1 MSTKILLF
9 IALISFSISKENL
22 SSFNSYEFN
31 YILDKERMQNIVE
44 TVNNLNTTWKAILP
58 SKNYTPLLGADLDL
72 IKNIKKEP
80 KNFINTKNFKLF
92 SVNSFNLPESYD
104 AREVHPE
111 CKEIISTIYD
121 QANCGSC
128 WAVSSTS
135 VMSDRLCIK
144 SNGKI
149 QKHISTLNLISC
161 LNRCYGCNGGL
172 SFFAF
177 DYWVSDGLVTG
188 GDYGDE
194 SSCQP
199 YFLPP
204 CDHHTSEEV
213 YGECGNVTSTPKCSN
228 VCQEKYE
235 KSYDEDK
242 IYGNDS
248 YYLYHPS
255 DEEVMNEIYENGPVV
270 SSFSVYEDFYAYK
283 SGVYQNVAGSY
294 MGSHEIRIIGWGV
307 EDGVKY
313 WLCANSW
320 NKYWGENGY
329 FKILRGENECDIE
342 AMITAA
348 NPLV

>member
-1 MSTKILLF
+1 MSFKILSF
-9 IALISFSISKENL
+9 ILLISFSLLKENPNL
-22 SSFNSYEFN
+22 FETYEFS
-31 YILDKERMQNIVE
+31 YLLDKERIQNIV
-44 TVNNLNTTWKAILP
+44 TKVNNLNTTWKASLP
-58 SKNYTPLLGADLDL
+58 SKNYTPLLGADLEL
-72 IKNIKKEP
+72 LKTIKKTP
-80 KNFINTKNFKLF
+80 KNSNYFRSAKN
-92 SVNSFNLPESYD
+92 FNLPESYD
-104 AREVHPE
+104 AREAHPE
-111 CKEIISTIYD
+111 CKEIIDTIYD

-135 VMSDRLCIK
+135 VMSDRICIK

-149 QKHISTLNLISC
+149 QKHVSTLNLISC
-161 LNRCYGCNGGL
+161 LSRCYGCNGGL

-194 SSCQP
+194 NSCQP

-204 CDHHTSEEV
+204 CDHHTSEET
-213 YGECGNVTSTPKCSN
+213 YGQCGNVTNTPRCSN
-228 VCQEKYE
+228 VCQENYE

-242 IYGNDS
+242 TYGNDS

-270 SSFSVYEDFYAYK
+270 SSFNVYEDFYAYK
-283 SGVYQNVAGSY
+283 SGIYQNVAGAY
-294 MGSHEIRIIGWGV
+294 MGSHEIRILGWGV
-307 EDGVKY
+307 ENGVKY

-329 FKILRGENECDIE
+329 FRILRGENECEIE

-348 NPLV
+348 SPVI